1 MRDLIMLMFCLLM
14 ALPARSQNISKE
26 QRVQSV
32 INEYGDTVIQMSLS
46 DAKTIL
52 KSLLEK
58 EINDSLLD
66 VYTVVDSLNKN
77 KITLLVDKIEIL
89 QNEKNNLTEIVN
101 NLNSII
107 DNLKSENEILS
118 DVIKKQK
125 KELRKQK
132 IIKMIALIG
141 DVALPVAT
149 LLVGI
154 SIK

>member
-1 MRDLIMLMFCLLM
+1 MLMFCLLM

>member
-1 MRDLIMLMFCLLM
+1 
-14 ALPARSQNISKE
+14 
-26 QRVQSV
+26 
-32 INEYGDTVIQMSLS
+32 MSLS

-132 IIKMIALIG
+132 IIKMIAPIG

>member
-1 MRDLIMLMFCLLM
+1 M

-118 DVIKKQK
+118 DVIKKQT